1 MYADYLRAH
10 VAGRRGA
17 DAAARGSA
25 VTMRV
30 GGRERSGGHGLPAP
44 LLTPTAAGGQHDRQ
58 ASQPGQP
65 GEPGPPPDQPA
76 QPGQAGE
83 PGVPGPQPGQP
94 GEPGAS
100 GPQPGE
106 LVSRLYQAHALTLVR
121 MARLLLRDQPSA
133 EDVVQDAFLGLYRAL
148 PRLCDPEDVLP
159 YLRAAVINR
168 SRSVLRSR
176 QRARL
181 RRVQHEPPAS
191 SAESAAMLGEDRRA
205 VLAAVARLPRRA
217 REVLVLRYYLGL
229 SDQEIAA
236 ALNVSRGTVSST
248 ASRGLTALARDLKES
263 Q

>member
-1 MYADYLRAH
+1 MYAEYLRAH

-17 DAAARGSA
+17 HAAARESA
-25 VTMRV
+25 VTMRMA
-30 GGRERSGGHGLPAP
+30 GGRERFGGHGSPAP
-44 LLTPTAAGGQHDRQ
+44 TLTSAADDGRRGPQ
-58 ASQPGQP
+58 AGQPGQP
-65 GEPGPPPDQPA
+65 DQA
-76 QPGQAGE
+76 
-83 PGVPGPQPGQP
+83 

-100 GPQPGE
+100 GLQPGE

-148 PRLCDPEDVLP
+148 PRLSDPEDILP

-176 QRARL
+176 QRALL
-181 RRVQHEPPAS
+181 RRVQHEPPES

-248 ASRGLTALARDLKES
+248 ASRGLAALARDLKET

>member
-1 MYADYLRAH
+1 
-10 VAGRRGA
+10 
-17 DAAARGSA
+17 
-25 VTMRV
+25 MRV
-30 GGRERSGGHGLPAP
+30 AGGREQSGGHGSPAP
-44 LLTPTAAGGQHDRQ
+44 SLTPSAADGRRGPQAGQRGQPDPPG
-58 ASQPGQP
+58 QPGQP
-65 GEPGPPPDQPA
+65 GSLGQTGQPG

-83 PGVPGPQPGQP
+83 PGPSGLQPD
-94 GEPGAS
+94 
-100 GPQPGE
+100 E

-176 QRARL
+176 QRALL

-205 VLAAVARLPRRA
+205 VLAAVDRLPRRA

-248 ASRGLTALARDLKES
+248 ASRGLAALARDLQES